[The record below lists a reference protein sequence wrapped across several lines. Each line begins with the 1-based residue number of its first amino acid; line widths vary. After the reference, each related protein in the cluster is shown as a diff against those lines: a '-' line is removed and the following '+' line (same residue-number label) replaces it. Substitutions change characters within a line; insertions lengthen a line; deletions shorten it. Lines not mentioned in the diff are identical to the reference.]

1 MRLADKVV
9 LVTGGGRG
17 LGKGLV
23 RELGRQ
29 GADIALTCHASVDGA
44 SEVVGELQ
52 QLGRRAVAIQADLT
66 QVADARR
73 AVAET
78 LEAFGRLDVL
88 VYNSGVDNPHPFLEI
103 SEADYDYVLD
113 LNLKGAFFCAQE
125 AARAMIAQGDGGA
138 IVTISSIHG
147 CLSLPKHAHYAASKA
162 GMNQFVRTVANE
174 LGPYGITVNAVSPA
188 MMHLEEYLA
197 NPDYDPDE
205 WDPTVPL
212 GRSGYPRD
220 IAAAVTFLASSDASY
235 ITGTLIEVDGGLR
248 TRSPH
253 YGPNEATTYPNLRG
267 GG

>member
-1 MRLADKVV
+1 
-9 LVTGGGRG
+9 
-17 LGKGLV
+17 
-23 RELGRQ
+23 
-29 GADIALTCHASVDGA
+29 
-44 SEVVGELQ
+44 
-52 QLGRRAVAIQADLT
+52 
-66 QVADARR
+66 
-73 AVAET
+73 
-78 LEAFGRLDVL
+78 
-88 VYNSGVDNPHPFLEI
+88 
-103 SEADYDYVLD
+103 
-113 LNLKGAFFCAQE
+113 
-125 AARAMIAQGDGGA
+125 
-138 IVTISSIHG
+138 
-147 CLSLPKHAHYAASKA
+147 
-162 GMNQFVRTVANE
+162 MNQFVRTVANE